1 MLRDMTSVFT
11 APSFMFV
18 ICFDITELWFF
29 SATLGVI
36 DGKK

>member
-18 ICFDITELWFF
+18 IGFVITELWFF
-29 SATLGVI
+29 LVTLGVI